1 MKIDEQMKL
10 DLRGKSRN
18 QKNLIRKS
26 YKTYSKEER
35 LSKIAALE
43 DAELFPSQ
51 EHIECT
57 FIFRVIFPKKQL
69 RANGTAS
76 PWKKKKIPWERDYI
90 ENHKRSLGAE
100 EILQD

>member
-1 MKIDEQMKL
+1 MDEIDEQMKL

-76 PWKKKKIPWERDYI
+76 P
-90 ENHKRSLGAE
+90 
-100 EILQD
+100 